1 LDDTIAQIL
10 ARLDMIEVRLG
21 ITHAR
26 SAHPFVLDDLH
37 RTIVCPNGKTA
48 KLNPLEYALV
58 RCLLDDPH
66 QAVPFRV
73 LRRVLWNTEWMET
86 SNITVLVY
94 MLRRKI
100 ETDPAHPRYIVSKKG
115 VGYAITWEDDGI

>member
-1 LDDTIAQIL
+1 
-10 ARLDMIEVRLG
+10 
-21 ITHAR
+21 
-26 SAHPFVLDDLH
+26 
-37 RTIVCPNGKTA
+37 
-48 KLNPLEYALV
+48 
-58 RCLLDDPH
+58 
-66 QAVPFRV
+66 
-73 LRRVLWNTEWMET
+73 MET